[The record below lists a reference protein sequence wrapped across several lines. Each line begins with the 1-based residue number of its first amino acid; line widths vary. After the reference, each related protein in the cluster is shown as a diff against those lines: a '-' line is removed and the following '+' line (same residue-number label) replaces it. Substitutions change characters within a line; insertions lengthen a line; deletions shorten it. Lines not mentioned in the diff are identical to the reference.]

1 MVDAKII
8 KFKFKISTYDVFN
21 KEIPKQEELI
31 CYYWEQQ
38 IIKEQ
43 KSFFKISIL
52 ESKIKYKGNI
62 NKEYNKKQIKLTK
75 TNLGKEFEISNLK
88 NFIIDYM
95 IYQN

>member
-1 MVDAKII
+1 VVDAKII

-75 TNLGKEFEISNLK
+75 TNLLKEFEISNST